1 MNRGGM
7 PMNPENSNQNL
18 MINIMKSKIGN
29 MKRED
34 KIKLL
39 RYLKNLK
46 EEEGELFVQF
56 LQQNQWIIDQF
67 IKN

>member
-1 MNRGGM
+1 
-7 PMNPENSNQNL
+7 

-46 EEEGELFVQF
+46 EEEG
-56 LQQNQWIIDQF
+56 
-67 IKN
+67 

>member
-7 PMNPENSNQNL
+7 PMNPEKSNQNL